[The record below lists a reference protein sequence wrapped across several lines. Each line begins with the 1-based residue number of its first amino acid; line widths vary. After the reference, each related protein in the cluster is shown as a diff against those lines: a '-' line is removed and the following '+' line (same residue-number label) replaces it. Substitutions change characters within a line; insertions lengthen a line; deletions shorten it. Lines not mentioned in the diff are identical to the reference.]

1 MRKCIIS
8 IKFVFTICLLIV
20 TFNNVSYSQTDKVI
34 LTPKPGPQPKINSA
48 KVFGVRPGSPIQYTI
63 AATGDRPMT
72 CSAKGLPNGVT
83 LDAKT
88 GRLSGSLKKEGIYKI
103 KLSAHNALGKAE
115 RELRLVVGDDIALTP
130 PMGFNTYGG
139 WGPSVSAKNIRDGA
153 DALVKTG
160 LVNHGYTFVN
170 IDDGWQG
177 KRGGKYNA
185 IQSNEKFPD
194 MKGLCD
200 YIHSLGLK
208 VGIYSTPWTSSYEGF
223 VGGSSENEN
232 GEWVRPNPP
241 RSGTGKFGKYTF
253 EEADAKQW
261 EEWGI
266 DYCKYDWAMDS
277 LHRVEGMLQALRKT
291 NRDIVYEISNS
302 APLKQAEQFTSKA
315 NMTRTTNDLTDVWEK
330 TQLPDKDMQK
340 WALGIRDLWLS
351 HQKWQEFNRPGHWNM
366 PCPLRVGMLG
376 GWDLKPMRPSR
387 LTPNEQYSHISL
399 WCLWSAP
406 IIIGCPPERLDEFT
420 LGLLSNDEVIEID
433 QDPLGMQ
440 AKTVKVEKG
449 EVLAKNMEDETLA
462 VGLFNPGEEPQTVT
476 VTWEALGLKGKQI
489 VRDVWR
495 QKDLGTFEQSFSS
508 EIPSHGVVLARIK
521 PVAL

>member
-1 MRKCIIS
+1 MRNHINS
-8 IKFVFTICLLIV
+8 IKFTCALFLLIGTICSE
-20 TFNNVSYSQTDKVI
+20 THAQTDRVI
-34 LTPKPGPQPKINSA
+34 LTPKPGSQPKINSA
-48 KVFGVRPGSPIQYTI
+48 KVFGVRPGSPILYTI

-72 CSAKGLPNGVT
+72 FTANGLPNGVK

-88 GRLSGSLKKEGIYKI
+88 GRISGSLKNKGTFKI
-103 KLSAHNALGKAE
+103 TLTAQNALGKAE
-115 RELRLVVGDDIALTP
+115 RDLRLVVGNDIALTP

-153 DALVKTG
+153 EALVKTG
-160 LVNHGYTFVN
+160 LINHGYTFVN

-185 IQSNEKFPD
+185 IQPNEKFPD

-200 YIHSLGLK
+200 YVHSLGLK

-223 VGGSSENEN
+223 VGGSSDIEN
-232 GEWVRPNPP
+232 GEWVRPYPP

-253 EEADAKQW
+253 EETDAKQW

-277 LHRVEGMLQALRKT
+277 LQRIDRMLQALRKT
-291 NRDIVYEISNS
+291 NRDIVFEISNS
-302 APLKQAEQFTSKA
+302 APLKEAGLFTERA

-376 GWDLKPMRPSR
+376 GWNLKPMKPTR
-387 LTPNEQYSHISL
+387 LTTDEQYSHISL
-399 WCLWSAP
+399 WSLWSAP

-420 LGLLSNDEVIEID
+420 ISLLSNDEVIEID

-440 AKTVKVEKG
+440 AKSVMIEKG
-449 EVLAKNMEDETLA
+449 EVLVKNMEDGTIA
-462 VGLFNPGEEPQTVT
+462 VGLFNTGKETVN
-476 VTWEALGLKGKQI
+476 VSATWEALGLKGKQI

-508 EIPSHGVVLARIK
+508 IVPSHGVVLLRIR
-521 PVAL
+521 PMLR